1 MLSVLESL
9 YYNYN
14 IYTRF
19 GVVGPRDYAELI
31 IPYFIIIIIKSQL
44 KLLLTYEKITL
55 FC

>member
-31 IPYFIIIIIKSQL
+31 IPYFIIIIKSQL
-44 KLLLTYEKITL
+44 KWLLTYEKITL